1 MSNVSSV
8 TPPKVSVVIAAYNAM
23 RYLPQTLNTVLDQT
37 FQDFEVII
45 VDDGSR
51 DQIKSWA
58 ATLNHPK
65 VKFFSQANAGSAAA
79 RNTALSH
86 AVGEYIAFLD
96 ADDLW
101 DLRKLETHVQALDNN
116 PEVGLVYSW
125 VATMDEND
133 RPQGKVC
140 ENSESGDVLPRLIE
154 HDIIECG
161 SNPVIRRECFDR
173 VGVFDTSFPYAQTWE
188 MWLRIAMAYGFY
200 CVPEPLVKYRFHPG
214 NTSKKWQK
222 MEANYH
228 AIIEKV
234 FAIAPPH
241 YQSLKARSYG
251 FAYLRIAWKTLQNLN
266 GDCGPAKQFRQQ
278 ALSYCPELRSSSQC
292 VRLSIAI
299 VMVQLLGLDGYSQLR
314 TNLHQLKNRLMQL
327 PKLLSVSASS

>member
-1 MSNVSSV
+1 MSNAMSKGM
-8 TPPKVSVVIAAYNAM
+8 PKVSVVIAAYNSM
-23 RYLPQTLNTVLDQT
+23 RYLPQTLDTVLAQT

-45 VDDGSR
+45 VDDGS
-51 DQIKSWA
+51 DDHIKAWA
-58 ATLNHPK
+58 ETLTYPQ

-86 AVGEYIAFLD
+86 ATGDYVAFLD

-101 DLRKLETHVQALDNN
+101 EPRKLETHVQVLDDR

-125 VATMDEND
+125 VATIDEQD

-140 ENSESGDVLPRLIE
+140 ANSELGDVLPRLIE

-161 SNPVIRRECFDR
+161 SNPVIRRTCFER
-173 VGVFDTSFPYAQTWE
+173 VGGFDTSFPYAQTWE
-188 MWLRIAMAYGFY
+188 MWLRIALVYPFS
-200 CVPEPLVKYRFHPG
+200 CVQEPLVNYRFHPG

-234 FAIAPPH
+234 FAIAPPTT
-241 YQSLKARSYG
+241 SL
-251 FAYLRIAWKTLQNLN
+251 
-266 GDCGPAKQFRQQ
+266 
-278 ALSYCPELRSSSQC
+278 
-292 VRLSIAI
+292 
-299 VMVQLLGLDGYSQLR
+299 
-314 TNLHQLKNRLMQL
+314 
-327 PKLLSVSASS
+327 